1 MTRAAHA
8 GVSMVELLVA
18 TAIGLIVVAAA
29 GSVVA
34 ANQVSTRRVQIEA
47 RLMQD
52 LRGAAELVGRDLRR
66 AGQWAAAASGVR
78 LGDAIGTVNPHIEIA
93 PANVAASAVAL
104 SFSTD
109 SGVPDAVDDSE
120 RFGSRLRAGAIEIQL
135 GARNWQALSDPQTLV
150 VTGVQRRPAR
160 RRSRAVDVLR
170 RTVRGRQ
177 PHLPATPADSRL
189 CDQRSRTCRG
199 RSRYH
204 TLAAQQRP
212 CPQRQ
217 RRRQLRGVTAM
228 SKRSRQ
234 RGVAAVFV
242 SVMLCFAMVLAVV
255 VAHRN
260 VLVEEQR
267 SANELRA
274 GASFAAAEADSS
286 GRWRESTTSRE
297 SASTACPAPTPRH
310 ARFARGW
317 CESTLPTAA
326 SSRCAG
332 TTPARRPRCRPPAC
346 ETPAAGVAAAPR
358 AGARACRRRAPAWSR
373 PHSSSSSRPRL
384 APTSFASSRQ
394 AAPAPAAAPIS
405 APRAPTLD
413 TKRHLASTQHGPC
426 CRCCAHCRRRR

>member
-150 VTGVQRRPAR
+150 VTAFSVVRASTKSSCRRSAPYRARPAASPAR
-160 RRSRAVDVLR
+160 HASR
-170 RTVRGRQ
+170 
-177 PHLPATPADSRL
+177 
-189 CDQRSRTCRG
+189 
-199 RSRYH
+199 
-204 TLAAQQRP
+204 
-212 CPQRQ
+212 
-217 RRRQLRGVTAM
+217 
-228 SKRSRQ
+228 
-234 RGVAAVFV
+234 
-242 SVMLCFAMVLAVV
+242 
-255 VAHRN
+255 
-260 VLVEEQR
+260 
-267 SANELRA
+267 
-274 GASFAAAEADSS
+274 FAAM
-286 GRWRESTTSRE
+286 RST
-297 SASTACPAPTPRH
+297 
-310 ARFARGW
+310 
-317 CESTLPTAA
+317 
-326 SSRCAG
+326 
-332 TTPARRPRCRPPAC
+332 
-346 ETPAAGVAAAPR
+346 
-358 AGARACRRRAPAWSR
+358 
-373 PHSSSSSRPRL
+373 
-384 APTSFASSRQ
+384 
-394 AAPAPAAAPIS
+394 
-405 APRAPTLD
+405 
-413 TKRHLASTQHGPC
+413 
-426 CRCCAHCRRRR
+426 